1 MADGV
6 QGNCDVDAANVRPPF
21 SVSPYRV
28 EAAPGQMP
36 AGAAHHRLIPPL
48 VRLVADEL

>member
-6 QGNCDVDAANVRPPF
+6 QGNCDVDMANARPPL

-28 EAAPGQMP
+28 EAAPGQVP
-36 AGAAHHRLIPPL
+36 AVAHYRLTPPS